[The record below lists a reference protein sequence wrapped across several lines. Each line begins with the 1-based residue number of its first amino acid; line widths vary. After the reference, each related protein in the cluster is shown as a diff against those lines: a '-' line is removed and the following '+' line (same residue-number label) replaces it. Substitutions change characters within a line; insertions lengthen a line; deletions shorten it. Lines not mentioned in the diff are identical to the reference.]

1 MQPFSHSHQT
11 LKMERRICMNSC
23 VLGFQEIDKTKLAM
37 VGGKGANLGEL
48 SRIDGIRVPEGFCIT
63 TEAYKR
69 MISQIPAFHALLQQ
83 LSLFKVEDRESI
95 GDISKKIR
103 SVIEGTVIAKEIA
116 EAVTH
121 FRSEE

>member
-48 SRIDGIRVPEGFCIT
+48 SRIDGIRVPEGFCVT

-69 MISQIPAFHALLQQ
+69 VISHIPEFHDLLEQ
-83 LSLFKVEDRESI
+83 LSLLKVEDRDKI
-95 GDISKKIR
+95 GVLS
-103 SVIEGTVIAKEIA
+103 S
-116 EAVTH
+116 
-121 FRSEE
+121 